1 MSTFSAT
8 VNAGGAYL
16 VNDLYKRYIKKA
28 ATKKHYVAVS

>member
-16 VNDLYKRYIKKA
+16 VNDLYKRYLKPDG
-28 ATKKHYVAVS
+28 TRGTTWR